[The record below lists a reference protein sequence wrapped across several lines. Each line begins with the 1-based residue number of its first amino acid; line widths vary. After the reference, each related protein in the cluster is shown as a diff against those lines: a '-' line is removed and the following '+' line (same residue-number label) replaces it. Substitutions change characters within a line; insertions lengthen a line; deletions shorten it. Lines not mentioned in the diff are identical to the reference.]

1 MKMEFDVNA
10 QQLEDEINE
19 LLIRARESRS
29 SFPNIDSILKKIECK
44 LIKLSTDQRRITD
57 FLKGRKGVSSILIM
71 ILFVIILF
79 IIILIALIR

>member
-19 LLIRARESRS
+19 LLIRASESRS
-29 SFPNIDSILKKIECK
+29 SFPNIDRVLKTTELE

-57 FLKGRKGVSSILIM
+57 FLKGRKGVSSILLM
-71 ILFVIILF
+71 ILFIVILF
-79 IIILIALIR
+79 TIILIALIR

>member
-29 SFPNIDSILKKIECK
+29 SFPNIDRILKTTEFKM
-44 LIKLSTDQRRITD
+44 IKLSTDQRRITD
-57 FLKGRKGVSSILIM
+57 FLKGRKGVSSILLM
-71 ILFVIILF
+71 ILFIVILF
-79 IIILIALIR
+79 TIILIALIR